1 MGENSAGACIIP
13 IGKHPS
19 IVPGEF
25 CDFHGVNYY
34 TRSTVSGPADGVAE
48 NCPVNDLGWEIYP
61 EGIGE
66 VCRKAAREILET
78 AQRQTENM
86 YMAQEEAD
94 EARET
99 EDTQGS
105 I

>member
-1 MGENSAGACIIP
+1 MQ
-13 IGKHPS
+13 
-19 IVPGEF
+19 
-25 CDFHGVNYY
+25 NYQNLY
-34 TRSTVSGPADGVAE
+34 TIMFNAATNALRQIKEEDYA
-48 NCPVNDLGWEIYP
+48 
-61 EGIGE
+61 
-66 VCRKAAREILET
+66 AAREILET

>member
-1 MGENSAGACIIP
+1 MQNYQKLYTIMFNAATHAQRHLNEA
-13 IGKHPS
+13 
-19 IVPGEF
+19 
-25 CDFHGVNYY
+25 DF
-34 TRSTVSGPADGVAE
+34 A
-48 NCPVNDLGWEIYP
+48 
-61 EGIGE
+61 
-66 VCRKAAREILET
+66 AARAFLVP